1 VKDAQQYW
9 LRHLAAIEREGL
21 TTKAYADREGL
32 PVSKL
37 YHWRR
42 QMKVCGGGGG
52 APAGGF
58 IAVQVS
64 PAEPPVCGCRL
75 RLGEQAELVFSGLPD
90 VQWVARLVK
99 AMGRLERPVR

>member
-1 VKDAQQYW
+1 VKDAKQYW

-21 TTKAYADREGL
+21 STKAYADREGL
-32 PVSKL
+32 PVRQL

-42 QMKVCGGGGG
+42 QMKLGGG
-52 APAGGF
+52 AAAGGF

>member
-1 VKDAQQYW
+1 MKDAEQYW
-9 LRHLAAIEREGL
+9 LRHVAAIEREGL

-32 PVSKL
+32 PVRQL

-42 QMKVCGGGGG
+42 QMKLGGGGG
-52 APAGGF
+52 AAPAGGF

-64 PAEPPVCGCRL
+64 PAEQLVCGCTL

-99 AMGRLERPVR
+99 AMGRLDRQVR